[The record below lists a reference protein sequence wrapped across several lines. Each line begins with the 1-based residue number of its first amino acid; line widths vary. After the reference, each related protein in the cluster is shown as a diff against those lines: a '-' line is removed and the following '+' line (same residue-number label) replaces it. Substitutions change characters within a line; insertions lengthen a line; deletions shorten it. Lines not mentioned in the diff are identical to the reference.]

1 MNPSN
6 KISQEEYKREL
17 NRIHSGGAT
26 GSIRKDNSKAKARR
40 QAISAV
46 PGIRGMGPMGVH
58 AGPFAVEI
66 TIHGK
71 CRADIDNVAKG
82 ILDAL
87 NETACVD
94 DRQCVELIARRER
107 EYIFLRNLYVR
118 NNKCI

>member
-46 PGIRGMGPMGVH
+46 PGLFGTGPMGIH
-58 AGPFAVEI
+58 EGPFAMEI
-66 TIHGK
+66 RICGP

-87 NETACVD
+87 NRTAYLD
-94 DRQCVELIARRER
+94 DRQCVELIVMRQSQDS
-107 EYIFLRNLYVR
+107 F
-118 NNKCI
+118 